1 MNATTG
7 TRRRASALPP
17 EQRRE
22 HLVRATMPLLLQHGD
37 TLTTRQ
43 IAEAAGIAEGTIF
56 RVFPDKESLVEA
68 VVSAALDPAI
78 FEARLQEID
87 PGLPWRARLEQM
99 TDLLQQRM
107 AEVGQLMTA
116 VGMTTPPGSHRPG
129 SGPAPTSID
138 AIARFFEGDEVA
150 WRRPPRDCA
159 RVLRAMTFACT
170 HPALAVDGPLD
181 PAEIVDLVL
190 HGIAAEGHDIAA
202 EEHDTAVDGH
212 GIAVGE
218 RGIAAGDRGIAGRDS
233 DPDGSSTC

>member
-22 HLVRATMPLLLQHGD
+22 HLVRATMPLLLQHGAS
-37 TLTTRQ
+37 LTTRQ

-68 VVSAALDPAI
+68 VVAAALDPAI
-78 FEARLQEID
+78 FEASIHEID
-87 PGLPWRARLEQM
+87 PELPLRDRLEQL

-107 AEVGQLMTA
+107 AEIGQLMTA
-116 VGMTTPPGSHRPG
+116 VGMTSPPGSTRPD

-138 AIARFFEGDEVA
+138 AIARFFEADRSGL
-150 WRRPPRDCA
+150 RRPPRDCA
-159 RVLRAMTFACT
+159 RVLRAMTFAGT

-190 HGIAAEGHDIAA
+190 HGVAAAD
-202 EEHDTAVDGH
+202 DT
-212 GIAVGE
+212 GE
-218 RGIAAGDRGIAGRDS
+218 RS
-233 DPDGSSTC
+233 C

>member
-17 EQRRE
+17 EERRE

-87 PGLPWRARLEQM
+87 PDLPLRAQLELM
-99 TDLLQQRM
+99 TDLLQERM

-116 VGMTTPPGSHRPG
+116 VGMTSPPGSQRQG
-129 SGPAPTSID
+129 GGPAPTSIE
-138 AIARFFEGDEVA
+138 AIARFFETDEVA

-190 HGIAAEGHDIAA
+190 HGIA
-202 EEHDTAVDGH
+202 TDGD
-212 GIAVGE
+212 GVP
-218 RGIAAGDRGIAGRDS
+218 DPDS
-233 DPDGSSTC
+233 DRDGSSTC